1 MLWWIMKTSR
11 IVNNAKWVIVCKIL
25 QSGLQLIVGMLCAR
39 YLGPD
44 NYGIINY
51 ATSIL
56 AFALPI
62 MRLGFNETLVR
73 EFVKDPDNESRVMG
87 TALVLNL
94 ASSIVCMI
102 LVGSFVSVAN
112 RSDTVT
118 ITVCVLCSVSMFFG
132 ALEMIQYWFQ
142 YKLLAKYPSIVMLIS
157 YVVVSA
163 YRIFLLV
170 TSKSIYWFAIT
181 HSIDYGIIGIS
192 LIVIYLAKGHR
203 LSFSFQE
210 AKTMLCA
217 SKSYILASMMVV
229 VFQSTDHIMLTT
241 MIGAGENG
249 LYSAAIT
256 CSTVAQFVY
265 VAIVDSFRPVII
277 SQKCENSGNYEKYI
291 IKLYCIIVYLALAQ
305 AITFSFLA
313 DFIVKLLYGI
323 EYAGSAVILRILC
336 WQFVFSCLGLVR
348 NVWVLTEQKQRYLW
362 IINLSGASFNVVL
375 NCLLIPG
382 MGAKGAAVATLL
394 TQAFTNFIIGF
405 VINPIRQNN
414 TLLLQGIRP
423 ATLLAEIKNIRRLI
437 IKSY

>member
-1 MLWWIMKTSR
+1 MKTSR
-11 IVNNAKWVIVCKIL
+11 IVNNAKWIIACKIL
-25 QSGLQLIVGMLCAR
+25 QSGLQLVVGMLCAR

-51 ATSIL
+51 AASIL

-62 MRLGFNETLVR
+62 MSLGFNETLVHQ
-73 EFVKDPDNESRVMG
+73 FVKDPDHEGQIMG

-157 YVVVSA
+157 YIVVST

-170 TSKSIYWFAIT
+170 TSKSIYWFAVT
-181 HSIDYGIIGIS
+181 HSIDYGIIGLT
-192 LIVIYLAKGHR
+192 LIAVYLIKGHR
-203 LSFSFQE
+203 LSFSFRR
-210 AKTMLCA
+210 AKNMLHV

-256 CSTVAQFVY
+256 CATVAQFVY
-265 VAIVDSFRPVII
+265 RAIADSFRPVIVA
-277 SQKCENSGNYEKYI
+277 QKGENHSNYEKYMSR
-291 IKLYCIIVYLALAQ
+291 LYCIIIYLALAQ
-305 AITFSFLA
+305 AVVFTIFA
-313 DFIVKLLYGI
+313 DFIIKLLYGS
-323 EYAGSAVILRILC
+323 EYIGAAMLLRILC
-336 WQFVFSCLGLVR
+336 WQFVFSCMGYVR
-348 NVWVLTEQKQRYLW
+348 NIWILAEQKQRYLW
-362 IINLSGASFNVVL
+362 IINLSGASANVLL
-375 NCLLIPG
+375 NYLMIPS
-382 MGAKGAAVATLL
+382 MGAGGAALATFL
-394 TQAFTNFIIGF
+394 TQLFTNFIVGF
-405 VINPIRQNN
+405 IVKPIRQNN
-414 TLLLQGIRP
+414 ILLLQGIKP
-423 ATLLAEIKNIRRLI
+423 TTFFAEVKNIGKLFC
-437 IKSY
+437 K

>member
-1 MLWWIMKTSR
+1 MLWWIMKNSR
-11 IVNNAKWVIVCKIL
+11 IVSNAKWIIACKIL
-25 QSGLQLIVGMLCAR
+25 QSGLQLVVGMLCAR
-39 YLGPD
+39 YLGPN

-62 MRLGFNETLVR
+62 MRLGFNETLVH
-73 EFVKDPDNESRVMG
+73 EFVKDPDNEGQVMG

-102 LVGSFVSVAN
+102 LVGGFVSVAN

-157 YVVVSA
+157 YAVVSA

-170 TSKSIYWFAIT
+170 TSKSIYWFAVT
-181 HSIDYGIIGIS
+181 HAIDYGIIGIT
-192 LIVIYLAKGHR
+192 LIAVYLTKGHR
-203 LSFSFQE
+203 LSFSFQR
-210 AKTMLCA
+210 AKTMLHV

-256 CSTVAQFVY
+256 CATVTQFVY

-277 SQKCENSGNYEKYI
+277 SQKKENHSDYVKNI
-291 IKLYCIIVYLALAQ
+291 SRLYCIIMYLALAQ
-305 AITFSFLA
+305 AVAFTVLGE
-313 DFIVKLLYGI
+313 FIVKLLYGS
-323 EYAGSAVILRILC
+323 EYAGAVIILRILC
-336 WQFVFSCLGLVR
+336 WQFVFSCMGLVR
-348 NVWVLTEQKQRYLW
+348 NVWILAEQKQRYLW
-362 IINLSGASFNVVL
+362 MINLSGASLNVLL
-375 NCLLIPG
+375 NCLMIPK
-382 MGAKGAAVATLL
+382 MGAVGAAFATLL
-394 TQAFTNFIIGF
+394 TQFFANFIVGF
-405 VINPIRQNN
+405 AVKPIRQNN
-414 TLLLQGIRP
+414 LLLLQGVSPTMFI
-423 ATLLAEIKNIRRLI
+423 AEVKNIGKLLR
-437 IKSY
+437 K